1 MKSVR
6 ISLSFGAKK
15 QCTVDCA
22 AQGFESLTI
31 TLEDRDGRDDQRNG
45 TIGETDWSAD
55 REANGV
61 DPVHVPDSGRTLEI
75 GDGAGL
81 GSNYGRA
88 RTGVC
93 GHGFPQDYQAKGGAF
108 QQTYQARASGGDA

>member
-6 ISLSFGAKK
+6 ITLSFGAEK
-15 QCTVDCA
+15 QCAV
-22 AQGFESLTI
+22 E
-31 TLEDRDGRDDQRNG
+31 
-45 TIGETDWSAD
+45 
-55 REANGV
+55 V
-61 DPVHVPDSGRTLEI
+61 

-81 GSNYGRA
+81 GSNYSRA

-108 QQTYQARASGGDA
+108 QQTYQARASGGAA